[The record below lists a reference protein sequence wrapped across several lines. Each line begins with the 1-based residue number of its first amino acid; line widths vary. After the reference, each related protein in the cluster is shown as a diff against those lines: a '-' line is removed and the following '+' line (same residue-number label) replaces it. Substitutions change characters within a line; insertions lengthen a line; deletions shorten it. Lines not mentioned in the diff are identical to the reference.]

1 MIQRERQRDYQ
12 KQAHITKHTK
22 QKQTCP
28 TKANGANNGN
38 NKEPSSQASLTPL
51 FSHYRF
57 YYILQSNE
65 YELVSKQ
72 RKKKSTKEE
81 KICTEMLI

>member
-1 MIQRERQRDYQ
+1 MEQTTVTTKNPHP
-12 KQAHITKHTK
+12 KQVSH
-22 QKQTCP
+22 P
-28 TKANGANNGN
+28 R
-38 NKEPSSQASLTPL
+38 

-65 YELVSKQ
+65 YELVSKK

-81 KICTEMLI
+81 KICTEMLM